1 MLCQDRVGDLKKMRT
16 RWGSIRKYV
25 LLYGCF
31 LIYSASAVCAKLAS
45 KQDLPLRA
53 VAFLGLEVACL
64 GLYAAIWQQA
74 LKQFT
79 LVTAMANKGVVVIFN
94 LIWSV
99 LLFKE
104 AVTINNV
111 IGAAVIIGGIWVVS
125 ADG

>member
-1 MLCQDRVGDLKKMRT
+1 MKAKFSD
-16 RWGSIRKYV
+16 IRKYV

-31 LIYSASAVCAKLAS
+31 LIYSASGICAKLAS
-45 KQDLPLRA
+45 RQELPLRA
-53 VAFLGLEVACL
+53 LALVGLEIACL
-64 GLYAAIWQQA
+64 GLYAAIWQQV

-79 LVTAMANKGVVVIFN
+79 LVTAMASKGVVVIFN
-94 LIWSV
+94 LAWSA

-104 AVTINNV
+104 AVTMNNM